1 MWREA
6 VDGLGAACD
15 GMKERAQRSLG
26 PYFVF
31 CQNTHSIC
39 VSIDTSVAELRDAEH
54 RESA

>member
-31 CQNTHSIC
+31 CQNTQSIC